1 MEGGESVGGR
11 GGRRVRWSVVVV
23 QGCGQVAYV
32 VEWRAADR
40 AILLRAGRSS
50 GAGSGSL
57 LVRILSFVTGI
68 GIGIG
73 IGIGRIHTEF
83 ISVDLV

>member
-1 MEGGESVGGR
+1 M
-11 GGRRVRWSVVVV
+11 
-23 QGCGQVAYV
+23 
-32 VEWRAADR
+32 VEWCVADR

-50 GAGSGSL
+50 GAGSGRLLARSL
-57 LVRILSFVTGI
+57 SIVTGI

-83 ISVDLV
+83 VSIHSLKC